1 MRIFAILLLLTN
13 LAYFGWHWY
22 SGQDAQSLPEEAPV
36 RHNGQTLQLLS
47 ELEAEPV
54 QVLEA
59 PEPATCL
66 SLGVFNST
74 DESDFLVS
82 ALRSRGMEAGA
93 ELLDSGITVNYRVY
107 MPPFNSETA
116 ARQALEQLQ
125 SGGVDSFIISNG
137 DLAGGISLG
146 LFTQEE
152 LALALQEKLA
162 GEGFAMSIQEIQT
175 PKNEI
180 WVTIRGLSQALFESS
195 ELVDLLT
202 EGLDLAVIEKP
213 CETIASRP

>member
-1 MRIFAILLLLTN
+1 MRIFAFLLLLTN
-13 LAYFGWHWY
+13 LVYFGWHWFIP
-22 SGQDAQSLPEEAPV
+22 DAGTDPVVTAPSLPA
-36 RHNGQTLQLLS
+36 GQGLQLLDEVEPMAPPEQA
-47 ELEAEPV
+47 EL
-54 QVLEA
+54 A
-59 PEPATCL
+59 PQTCL

-82 ALRSRGMEAGA
+82 ALRSRDMEASA
-93 ELLDSGITVNYRVY
+93 ELLDSGVAVNYRVY

-125 SGGVDSFIISNG
+125 TREVDSFIISNG
-137 DLAGGISLG
+137 ELSGGISLG

-162 GEGFAMSIQEIQT
+162 ADGFATSIQEIQT

-202 EGLDLAVIEKP
+202 QGLDLDVIEKP